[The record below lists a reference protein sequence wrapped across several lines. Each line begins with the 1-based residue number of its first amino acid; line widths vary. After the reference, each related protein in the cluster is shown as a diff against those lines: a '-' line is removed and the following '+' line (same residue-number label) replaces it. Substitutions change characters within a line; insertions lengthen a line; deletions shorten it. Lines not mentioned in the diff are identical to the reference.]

1 MPVHSLGEEP
11 FPNTHPELLLR
22 RLHAAPSGP
31 VAGHQ
36 RASPT
41 GAVAQTEEE
50 PTYIAMLQ
58 R

>member
-1 MPVHSLGEEP
+1 MPDHSLGEEP

-22 RLHAAPSGP
+22 RLHAVPSGP
-31 VAGHQ
+31 IAGQ

-50 PTYIAMLQ
+50 PMYIATLQ